1 MNQELADRLIA
12 QLQLAQ
18 DLAGAASQR
27 LSKLNPE
34 NISASKSVTIS
45 HSTNA
50 LNACLRCVE
59 VVLDEV
65 EAQNIGPT

>member
-18 DLAGAASQR
+18 DLAGAAALR
-27 LSKLNPE
+27 LSKLDPAT
-34 NISASKSVTIS
+34 ISASSSIILS

-50 LNACLRCVE
+50 LNACLRSVE
-59 VVLDEV
+59 VVLDDI